1 MNEKRKFKRY
11 ECKIKVRFE
20 HTEEMNSSTEEIPG
34 FKGKGHILDI
44 SQGGIFIATDTNVP
58 VSCDILVTFKT
69 ESRIFEEKG
78 FIVRTGTLKNNP
90 AEVVKKFENYD
101 IKEKSY
107 IAIQFENPIDNIN
120 QMEFHG

>member
-1 MNEKRKFKRY
+1 M
-11 ECKIKVRFE
+11 
-20 HTEEMNSSTEEIPG
+20 
-34 FKGKGHILDI
+34 
-44 SQGGIFIATDTNVP
+44 
-58 VSCDILVTFKT
+58 VSFKT
-69 ESRIFEEKG
+69 ESRIFEENG
-78 FIVRTGTLKNNP
+78 FIVRTGTLKNNH